1 MIHLLPLIIAVP
13 ALMEAPAQDHRYQE
27 ARNLRMA
34 GRFYEAAAAYR
45 RFIQENPRS
54 GRLPEARFWLASTL
68 EQDQRWDEAA
78 AAYGEFLRLHP
89 DQRLLGKEAKLNRIR
104 CWGIRQGQ
112 APEATPGL
120 VAALEEENSE
130 VRVVSALQLAKA
142 RDRRAV
148 PALQHGLSQPKQA
161 DACRLALEAM
171 GVEPKAPPQA
181 PARFLVIRIQEK
193 GKPDPVVI
201 RVAAGLARAVGG
213 YLSDE
218 QLVQAKKKGVD
229 LDSLMDQIVNAPKG
243 TVLFS
248 VEDKDSSVSVAVE

>member
-1 MIHLLPLIIAVP
+1 MALAVP
-13 ALMEAPAQDHRYQE
+13 ALTETAPQDARYQE
-27 ARNLRMA
+27 ARGLRMA
-34 GRFYEAAAAYR
+34 GRFYEAAAMYR

-78 AAYGEFLRLHP
+78 MAYGEFLRLHS
-89 DQRLLGKEAKLNRIR
+89 DQRLLGKEAKLNRVR

-112 APEATPGL
+112 NPDATPGL
-120 VAALEEENSE
+120 VAGLEDEAQE
-130 VRVVSALQLAKA
+130 VRIVSALQLAKA

-148 PALQHGLSQPKQA
+148 PALQQGLGQPKQA

-218 QLVQAKKKGVD
+218 QLLQAKKKGVD
-229 LDSLMDQIVNAPKG
+229 LDGLLEQIVNAPKG
-243 TVLFS
+243 TLLFS
-248 VEDKDSSVSVAVE
+248 VEDKASSVSVTVE

>member
-1 MIHLLPLIIAVP
+1 MAFAVP
-13 ALMEAPAQDHRYQE
+13 TLTEAPAQDARYQE
-27 ARNLRMA
+27 ARSLRMA
-34 GRFYEAAAAYR
+34 GRFYEAAALYR
-45 RFIQENPRS
+45 RYIQENPRS

-89 DQRLLGKEAKLNRIR
+89 DQRLLGKEARLNRIR

-112 APEATPGL
+112 NPDATPGL
-120 VAALEEENSE
+120 VAALGDEAQE
-130 VRVVSALQLAKA
+130 VRIVSALQLAKA
-142 RDRRAV
+142 RDARAV
-148 PALQHGLSQPKQA
+148 PALQQGLAQPKQA
-161 DACRLALEAM
+161 DACRLALESM

-193 GKPDPVVI
+193 GKSDPVVI

-229 LDSLMDQIVNAPKG
+229 LDGLMDQIVNAPKG

-248 VEDKDSSVSVAVE
+248 VEDKASTISVTVE

>member
-1 MIHLLPLIIAVP
+1 MAFAVP
-13 ALMEAPAQDHRYQE
+13 ALTEAPSADGRYQE

-45 RFIQENPRS
+45 RFIQENPKS

-78 AAYGEFLRLHP
+78 SAYGEFLRLHP
-89 DQRLLGKEAKLNRIR
+89 DQRLLGKEARLNRIR

-112 APEATPGL
+112 NSEATPGL
-120 VAALEEENSE
+120 IAALEDEAPE

-148 PALQHGLSQPKQA
+148 ATLQQGLSQAKQA
-161 DACRLALEAM
+161 EACRLALESM

-218 QLVQAKKKGVD
+218 QLMQAKKKGVD
-229 LDSLMDQIVNAPKG
+229 LDGLIDQIVNAPKG
-243 TVLFS
+243 TILFS
-248 VEDKDSSVSVAVE
+248 VEDKASSVSVTVE